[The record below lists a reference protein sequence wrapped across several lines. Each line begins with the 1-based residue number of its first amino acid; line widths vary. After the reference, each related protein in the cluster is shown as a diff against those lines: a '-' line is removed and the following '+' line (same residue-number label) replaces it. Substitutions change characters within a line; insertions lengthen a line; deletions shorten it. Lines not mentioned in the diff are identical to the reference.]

1 MIYNYYYTCNYQR
14 DSREADKRVGASDA
28 RRRVDATIL
37 KSDDRDRGPIINLNH
52 TMVMKSALNSMRR
65 RGGYYLG
72 CNFLLKASAVKTA
85 PRGRMINSG
94 CRVARNIFRD
104 HARRPLHLGGR
115 TRLSRFRAYFIAPGN
130 FASESRL
137 PLSAIYDGESL
148 TRAATRAATRARRQ
162 PREI

>member
-14 DSREADKRVGASDA
+14 DSREADERVGASDA

-52 TMVMKSALNSMRR
+52 AMVMKSALNSMRR

-104 HARRPLHLGGR
+104 HTRRPVRPSAEGR
-115 TRLSRFRAYFIAPGN
+115 GFRAFALTLSRRAISRANRGFRYRRFMT
-130 FASESRL
+130 ASL
-137 PLSAIYDGESL
+137 
-148 TRAATRAATRARRQ
+148 
-162 PREI
+162 

>member
-52 TMVMKSALNSMRR
+52 AMVMKSALNSMRR

-94 CRVARNIFRD
+94 CRVVRNIFRD
-104 HARRPLHLGGR
+104 HARRPLRHGAVGR
-115 TRLSRFRAYFIAPGN
+115 GFRAYALILSRRAISQANRRSGFRYRR
-130 FASESRL
+130 FMTASL
-137 PLSAIYDGESL
+137 
-148 TRAATRAATRARRQ
+148 
-162 PREI
+162 